1 MAWRDGRRRRSQMRE
16 QRVQV
21 KDQRDRAW
29 KMSEK
34 QRMWVNELKITAG
47 KKQEQSGLL

>member
-1 MAWRDGRRRRSQMRE
+1 M
-16 QRVQV
+16 

-34 QRMWVNELKITAG
+34 QRMWVKELKIAG